1 MFETQ
6 NSVKQH
12 EQVEKQS
19 NDDTE
24 INEVFETQTS
34 VKQHEQV
41 GKQSNDDT
49 EINKVIETQNSV
61 KQREQVEKQSLHSD
75 EKPLKKP
82 SDKKQDFQ
90 KISNLEVLDNFPVI
104 KMETIEDLEKIEQF
118 PEEKSVN
125 DSMMSWVDVDSETEN
140 PVIQCDHVEINPSR
154 KSVAWKWTKRRSCA
168 VGRGVKRRFDEVDWR
183 GVRGGV
189 WKGTRRTVGFTLS
202 AARLAL
208 VGGWKLT
215 KGSFKLIKFLF
226 SESNK
231 ENPRTSQRN
240 GGSRS
245 RNNKRRTNLSR
256 NKNGRELNGI
266 KKKKSTNRNAKNPGM
281 MEGEKVNGRKDTD
294 KKLNQNIGNGE
305 SKRKGRKE
313 GSRAGPGLGGKPPG
327 KKVPVGEGSR
337 GGPGLGGKPPGKKD
351 PVGEGSR
358 AGPGP
363 GGKPPGKKVPVGE
376 GSRGGPGLGGKP
388 PGKKGPVG
396 EGSRAGLVPA
406 GKPPCQKVPV
416 GEGPSEMNQVD
427 KTSLKPKYDSSILQ
441 SNGFQFNFSESPLFF
456 TSELHFNSAQCYM
469 RSI

>member
-49 EINKVIETQNSV
+49 EINKVIETQYSI
-61 KQREQVEKQSLHSD
+61 KQREQEEKQSLHSD

-82 SDKKQDFQ
+82 SDKKQDCQ

-140 PVIQCDHVEINPSR
+140 PMIQCDHVEINPSR

-313 GSRAGPGLGGKPPG
+313 GSRAGPGLGGKPLG
-327 KKVPVGEGSR
+327 QKV
-337 GGPGLGGKPPGKKD
+337 